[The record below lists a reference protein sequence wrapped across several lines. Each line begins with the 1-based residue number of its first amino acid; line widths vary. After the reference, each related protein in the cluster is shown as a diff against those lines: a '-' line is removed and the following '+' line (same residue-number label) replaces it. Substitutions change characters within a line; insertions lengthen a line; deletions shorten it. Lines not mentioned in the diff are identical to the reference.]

1 MQNCMREWSAPPLHR
16 NNKRGHITKNKKT
29 MSKKNNKPFSVKLSM
44 SEGAAVIDVAG
55 VIGWDTDAMQFND
68 LVDEAKNAGARELV
82 VRINSVGGYC
92 YDGLSMGDKLR
103 TCGMHTRG
111 EVHGCAMSMASYLL
125 QCCEE
130 RVAHRNATLMFH
142 QPSACICGTVDEM
155 LQEATYLVGMRDR
168 MFEQMGKRVGKTGA
182 ELSAEHMT
190 TKYYTA
196 EQALEYGF
204 LDKLAGETEEAVKT
218 EVEAEPEEVTACR
231 VFAYDL
237 GVRVAMM
244 AEETEEEPEEPV
256 EEPEEED
263 GEEEPQEPA
272 EEPDKREEIEDTP
285 EADNEQEDGKEEQE
299 EAIPEERI
307 EMTRSQLEEL
317 VARRAAEKVAAMG
330 VTPEAL
336 GVGAVMVRGTE
347 AGYSRAELDAMP
359 AMVRLRVLREN
370 PSLAAR
376 YM

>member
-1 MQNCMREWSAPPLHR
+1 
-16 NNKRGHITKNKKT
+16 